1 MAPQDIVALECPEAD
16 GNRAIASGL
25 DTAHLEAE
33 AVRLRR
39 NSYHEYKFDQIQNLL
54 RTALESKHAIDLES
68 YKRTDPY
75 SEPEPLPPR
84 YLEYPR
90 EPQADE
96 PSFRPASGP
105 GLLSG
110 SAECEQKRREAYEIY
125 VRVYTAWAETVK
137 KVEAENQKRYADS
150 VAAVEHW
157 NTESRKHR
165 LAQAAYNDAIDR
177 RIADFQGRVPE
188 TVEGYCRQVL
198 STSPFPD
205 SFQRQFELQYL
216 PQTRTLIVD
225 HLLPLPDSLPRVKG
239 LKYVKAQDRFVEDRL
254 SATALNRLYAAML
267 HQICVRTLYE
277 LFDGDIAGA
286 LNTVAFNGWIETTD
300 PSAGDKTRSCL
311 LSVQATK
318 AQFQSLNLWDTDAK
332 AAFKALRG
340 LAHAKLHAPT
350 PVTPVLSR
358 AP

>member
-1 MAPQDIVALECPEAD
+1 MAPQEIVAVERPDVD
-16 GNRAIASGL
+16 GNGVIPSL

-68 YKRTDPY
+68 FKRNDPY
-75 SEPEPLPPR
+75 SEPEPPAPR

-96 PSFRPASGP
+96 PSFRPAPGSG
-105 GLLSG
+105 LSPN
-110 SAECEQKRREAYEIY
+110 SAEFEQKRREAYEIY

-165 LAQAAYNDAIDR
+165 QAQAVYNEAIDR
-177 RIADFQGRVPE
+177 RKTDYQALMPE
-188 TVEGYCRQVL
+188 AVEDYCRQIL
-198 STSPFPD
+198 STSSFPD
-205 SFQRQFELQYL
+205 GFQRKFELQYL

-239 LKYVKAQDRFVEDRL
+239 LKYLKGRDQFVEERL
-254 SATALNRLYAAML
+254 SATALNRLYADML

-277 LFDGDIAGA
+277 LFDADIAGA
-286 LNTVAFNGWIETTD
+286 LNTVAFNGWIESTD
-300 PSAGDKTRSCL
+300 PATGEKTRSCIV
-311 LSVQATK
+311 SVQATK

-332 AAFKALRG
+332 AAFKALKG

-350 PVTPVLSR
+350 PVAPALSMQR
-358 AP
+358 